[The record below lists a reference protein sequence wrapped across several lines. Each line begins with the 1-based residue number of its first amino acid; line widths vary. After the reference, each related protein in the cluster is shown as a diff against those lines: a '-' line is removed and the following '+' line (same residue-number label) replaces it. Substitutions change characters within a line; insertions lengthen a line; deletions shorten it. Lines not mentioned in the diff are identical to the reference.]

1 MLQVQMFSYSNT
13 IDRQVDMQEGINKWL
28 YDNQDVDI
36 IEIKWHHENTRTAMI
51 VYNTKRS
58 NKSSLSKDL

>member
-28 YDNQDVDI
+28 YNAGHSRHALACA
-36 IEIKWHHENTRTAMI
+36 E
-51 VYNTKRS
+51 KRE
-58 NKSSLSKDL
+58 